1 MAPKQNFRALIQ
13 NVSLSKVKNSPKH
26 RIQNVAQKA
35 LQSQGKTTNGS
46 ATTAPSSATAGS
58 SSSATPTS
66 ATSFDPTTAATKM
79 ASTHSRSADRKSLLS
94 LMGPYPWSGKDVVG
108 DRGSMFSLLN
118 RLQQLRVQ
126 FQTTANI
133 REKLQQALQ
142 SAVGAYEQLLGSAAP
157 TLESPSVERSRS
169 SSSSSSSSGVAGSG
183 SSSSSLRKIQKAW
196 RGRDNNAKGE
206 VRHSSPSPADAAAAA
221 ACFYLDRMQSTYHD
235 AKRYY
240 SAVPFDK
247 RWDDILGSL
256 AVLGKVSQGNMVVPY
271 HDSAKAFQKMW
282 AAIDGAQQRVHW
294 QTYICKDDFIGQSTV
309 HRLVHAHQRGCDTEL
324 LYDCGG
330 NISGRA
336 RLTEE
341 LKQCGAKVIPY
352 RPFFRS
358 VLKYF
363 VKGLDWK
370 RSPGLR
376 NHRKILLVDA
386 QQGFCG
392 GLNIGNEYCGK
403 AAGGTGK
410 FRDTHCG
417 VTGPAA
423 AHLAEVYRDTKRPH
437 PWKYGWRRWRQIAS
451 QQITRRVEEGRA
463 RMQRNELYRA
473 FQAERRRSGQRLQ
486 DVPSASVKV
495 MRVRWQKQK
504 DQLFTLMQWNKDGTT
519 DADFD
524 MEAAKIA
531 QKLLEEHEQN
541 AATDGIT
548 TVAGAAGPMKH
559 TLTTTDVETMHTDL
573 RAKQANPNTGSS
585 GGSNSSSNGTAG
597 PASNGG
603 KLPGPKTSAMR
614 RKLMAARR
622 EALYRATDLPHK
634 RAYTDLLRRMPLP
647 DDEPVPEA
655 EMYLLR
661 RPSTTQILSCNP
673 RYRDY
678 SIQYALWQV
687 TRKCHRRIWI
697 TTPYYLPTRKLFTAL
712 VQAARRGVDV
722 RLLAGSNQT
731 TDPWFM
737 WHASNYITER
747 LLSAGVK
754 IYEFR
759 GTQIMH
765 AKTVVVDSM
774 WSSIGSY
781 NWDLM
786 SNRNLEVCL
795 CHLDLAV
802 AKEMETQFLKDLA
815 TSVEV
820 RLEDHKQR
828 SCWLRFTS
836 WLFYNFVFLL
846 DRITF
851 RSFSNE
857 DVVDVPGI
865 PRD

>member
-13 NVSLSKVKNSPKH
+13 NVGLSKVRNSPKH
-26 RIQNVAQKA
+26 RIQNVAQEA
-35 LQSQGKTTNGS
+35 WQTVSPPTHGAAATAATAESTTNAASFG
-46 ATTAPSSATAGS
+46 APSAS
-58 SSSATPTS
+58 SSSTAS
-66 ATSFDPTTAATKM
+66 ASNPSNLAPDRSSPL
-79 ASTHSRSADRKSLLS
+79 SADSS
-94 LMGPYPWSGKDVVG
+94 YPWTGKRTPG
-108 DRGSMFSLLN
+108 DRSGTLTLLD

-133 REKLQQALQ
+133 REKLQQAFQ
-142 SAVGAYEQLLGSAAP
+142 AAVGAYEQLLASAAS
-157 TLESPSVERSRS
+157 TLESSTKIHTSGT
-169 SSSSSSSSGVAGSG
+169 SSSSGTG
-183 SSSSSLRKIQKAW
+183 SSSRPNSSTNTIASAA
-196 RGRDNNAKGE
+196 GNSGHTHTA
-206 VRHSSPSPADAAAAA
+206 ADAAS
-221 ACFYLDRMQSTYHD
+221 FYLDKMQSTYHD

-256 AVLGKVSQGNMVVPY
+256 AVLGRVSQGNVVVPY
-271 HDSAKAFQKMW
+271 HDSAKAFEEMW
-282 AAIDGAQQRVHW
+282 AAVEGAERRVHW
-294 QTYICKDDFIGQSTV
+294 QTYICKDDFIGQATV
-309 HRLVHAHQRGCDTEL
+309 HRLALAHQRGCDTEL

-358 VLKYF
+358 VLTYF
-363 VKGLDWK
+363 VKGLDWR

-386 QQGFCG
+386 TQGFCG
-392 GLNIGNEYCGK
+392 GLNVGNEYCGK

-417 VTGPAA
+417 VVGPAA
-423 AHLAEVYRDTKRPH
+423 AHLAEVYRDTKEPH

-473 FQAERRRSGQRLQ
+473 FQAERRRSGRQLQ
-486 DVPSASVKV
+486 NVPSASVKV
-495 MRVRWQKQK
+495 MRGRWAKQKKQLQTLVRW
-504 DQLFTLMQWNKDGTT
+504 NKAGTT
-519 DADFD
+519 DADLD
-524 MEAAKIA
+524 VEAVKIA
-531 QKLLEEHEQN
+531 QRMLEEEERAAAAASAVVGKDGNRESRGANREAPLSAQDAAAVSSAASQPVADKAAQPAGNDSASSPSDSTAAMSEQ
-541 AATDGIT
+541 ATPSAT
-548 TVAGAAGPMKH
+548 AGAKA
-559 TLTTTDVETMHTDL
+559 
-573 RAKQANPNTGSS
+573 A
-585 GGSNSSSNGTAG
+585 
-597 PASNGG
+597 
-603 KLPGPKTSAMR
+603 GPKTSAMR

-622 EALYRATDLPHK
+622 DALYRATDLPHK
-634 RAYTDLLRRMPLP
+634 RAYTDMLRRMPLL
-647 DDEPVPEA
+647 DGEPVPEA

-661 RPSTTQILSCNP
+661 RSSTTQIVSCNP

-712 VQAARRGVDV
+712 VQAASRGVDV

-754 IYEFR
+754 IYEFK
-759 GTQIMH
+759 GEQIMH

-802 AKEMETQFLKDLA
+802 AHEMETQFLKDLA
-815 TSVEV
+815 ESVEV
-820 RLEDHKQR
+820 RLEDHRQR
-828 SCWLRFTS
+828 SRWLRFTS
-836 WLFYNFVFLL
+836 WLFYNCVFLL

-857 DVVDVPGI
+857 DVVDVPHV

>member
-13 NVSLSKVKNSPKH
+13 RVGLNKVKNSPKH
-26 RIQNVAQKA
+26 RIQNVAQEA
-35 LQSQGKTTNGS
+35 HQSMGKSVTG
-46 ATTAPSSATAGS
+46 AASSAS
-58 SSSATPTS
+58 VSFPTS
-66 ATSFDPTTAATKM
+66 ASSNASASAEGRDAPLASSSGAVSDRASFF
-79 ASTHSRSADRKSLLS
+79 SAV
-94 LMGPYPWSGKDVVG
+94 GPYPWMGKG
-108 DRGSMFSLLN
+108 SFSDRGSTLSMLD

-133 REKLQQALQ
+133 RAKLQQAFQ
-142 SAVGAYEQLLGSAAP
+142 AAVGAYEQLLTSAAS
-157 TLESPSVERSRS
+157 TLESSKEASSGVGSLS
-169 SSSSSSSSGVAGSG
+169 SSSSAREDRKLVSSSF
-183 SSSSSLRKIQKAW
+183 SSCEDSAHAQK
-196 RGRDNNAKGE
+196 RRHRHGRHGE
-206 VRHSSPSPADAAAAA
+206 APVSSPHGSADTTTAAS
-221 ACFYLDRMQSTYHD
+221 FYLDKMHYTYQE

-256 AVLGKVSQGNMVVPY
+256 AILGKVSHSNVVVPY
-271 HDSAKAFQKMW
+271 HNSAKAFEEMW
-282 AAIDGAQQRVHW
+282 MAVDKAKQRVHW
-294 QTYICKDDFIGQSTV
+294 QTYICKDDFIGQATV
-309 HRLVHAHQRGCDTEL
+309 HRLVRAHQRGCDTEL

-358 VLKYF
+358 FLTYF
-363 VKGLDWK
+363 IKGLDWK

-376 NHRKILLVDA
+376 NHRKILLVDEK
-386 QQGFCG
+386 QGFCG
-392 GLNIGNEYCGK
+392 GLNVGNEYCGK
-403 AAGGTGK
+403 EAGGTGK

-417 VTGPAA
+417 VVGPAA
-423 AHLAEVYRDTKRPH
+423 AHLAEVYRDTKQPH

-463 RMQRNELYRA
+463 RMERNELYRA
-473 FQAERRRSGQRLQ
+473 FQAERHRSGRRLQ
-486 DVPSASVKV
+486 NVPSASVKV

-504 DQLFTLMQWNKDGTT
+504 AQLRTLMQWNKAGTT
-519 DADFD
+519 DADLD
-524 MEAAKIA
+524 VEAAKIA
-531 QKLLEEHEQN
+531 QRMVEEEERS
-541 AATDGIT
+541 ASEKKDATS
-548 TVAGAAGPMKH
+548 VEPKKPSLSVEEVQPAEASGPMPQSLSESVLH
-559 TLTTTDVETMHTDL
+559 EG
-573 RAKQANPNTGSS
+573 RSS
-585 GGSNSSSNGTAG
+585 VAAEQSS
-597 PASNGG
+597 ASAD
-603 KLPGPKTSAMR
+603 KPPGPKTSAMR

-622 EALYRATDLPHK
+622 DALYRATDLPHK
-634 RAYTDLLRRMPLP
+634 RAYTDMLRRMPLL
-647 DDEPVPEA
+647 DGEPVPEA

-661 RPSTTQILSCNP
+661 RPPVTQVLSCNP

-712 VQAARRGVDV
+712 VQAANRGVDV

-754 IYEFR
+754 IYEFK
-759 GTQIMH
+759 GEQIMH

-802 AKEMETQFLKDLA
+802 AKEMETQFLKDLSE
-815 TSVEV
+815 SVEV
-820 RLEDHKQR
+820 QLEDHRQR
-828 SCWLRFTS
+828 SRWLRFTS
-836 WLFYNFVFLL
+836 WLFYNCVFLL

-857 DVVDVPGI
+857 DVVDVPGV